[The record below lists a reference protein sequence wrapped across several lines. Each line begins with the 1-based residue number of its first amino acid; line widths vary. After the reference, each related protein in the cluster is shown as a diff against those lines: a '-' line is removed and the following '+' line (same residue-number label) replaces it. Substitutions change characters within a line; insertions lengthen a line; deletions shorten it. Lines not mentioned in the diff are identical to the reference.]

1 MSRRN
6 TKTKS
11 SFVSRLVKFSLFFL
25 LVSILLAWLYQNRLA
40 IAYYFSFQS
49 KHTKQS
55 FQKEVE
61 DARVYQ
67 LIQKH
72 PNSLIGI
79 DVSEYQGNIHWD
91 VVDFVDQKPIQ
102 FILVRATAGKDR
114 VDKKFHENWK
124 SLVSKKKIRGAYHYY
139 RPNEN
144 SIEQANLFIQT
155 VRLQKGDLPPV
166 LDIENLPKTQSID
179 SLKKGLKRWL
189 AKVEDHYKVRPIIY
203 TGEKYYQDFLKRDF
217 ENYTFWIANYNGWV
231 QDFPEN
237 ATFWQFTEKGSV
249 KGIRGNVDINL
260 YNGTL
265 RMLQYQTIN

>member
-1 MSRRN
+1 MPRRN
-6 TKTKS
+6 AKKNST
-11 SFVSRLVKFSLFFL
+11 LVAKMLKFSLWFL
-25 LVSILLAWLYQNRLA
+25 FISLLFAWLYQNRLA
-40 IAYYFSFQS
+40 IAYYFSFRS
-49 KHTKQS
+49 KHSIKE
-55 FQKEVE
+55 FKKEVE
-61 DARVYQ
+61 DARVFQ

-79 DVSEYQGNIHWD
+79 DVSEYQGNIRWEE
-91 VVDFVDQKPIQ
+91 VDSVDQKPIQ

-124 SLVSKKKIRGAYHYY
+124 SLDFKKKIKGAYHYY

-144 SIEQANLFIQT
+144 SIHQANLFIKT

-166 LDIENLPKTQSID
+166 LDIENLSKTQSID

-189 AKVEDHYKVRPIIY
+189 AKVEDHYKVKPIIY

-231 QDFPEN
+231 QDFPEK

-249 KGIRGNVDINL
+249 PGIQGNVDINL
-260 YNGTL
+260 YNGTPK
-265 RMLQYQTIN
+265 MLQYLTIP